1 AVETV
6 RALEAAGA
14 RVHVHRGSLLDAAG
28 LGAFLDQV
36 REESGPV
43 RGAVHCAAVT
53 PPVGALAAR
62 QRDEIQRV
70 FEPKAEALE
79 VLYELCLPDRP
90 DFLVAFSSLSAVVP
104 PVAGGVLEYAA
115 ANSFV
120 DDFTAPHAPDTP
132 WLHSVAWPMWRD
144 SGARPG
150 TGNPGAR
157 FGLDA
162 AGDEE
167 ALHALDHVVTAL
179 PGGPVVALRPLH
191 AADPTALLRLPG
203 VTAAEPA
210 TTTSDAAPAPTG
222 PAGQRPVP
230 GRLAALL
237 AGLGGLPAADRDP
250 TA

>member
-1 AVETV
+1 LDAAARAAVETV

-53 PPVGALAAR
+53 PPVGAFAAR
-62 QRDEIQRV
+62 QRDDIQRV

-120 DDFTAPHAPDTP
+120 DDFTARHAPDTP

-179 PGGPVVALRPLH
+179 PGGPVVALRPL
-191 AADPTALLRLPG
+191 
-203 VTAAEPA
+203 
-210 TTTSDAAPAPTG
+210 
-222 PAGQRPVP
+222 
-230 GRLAALL
+230 
-237 AGLGGLPAADRDP
+237 
-250 TA
+250 